1 MNPQPKRRWGEVD
14 GRSEPALPHQATS
27 EPPPH
32 IHIQSPKPTGRR
44 SRRIAVQGAG
54 VDLPVPATA
63 TQPRHQ
69 KGRRDIRSMA
79 ATDGRGA
86 PLSSSRVAVARGLVH
101 AAQVA
106 AGLAV
111 LLCAF
116 ADLPWAA
123 AAAPACILR
132 VAASFLAPPRLC
144 FLAAHVIL
152 IALATLFRRD
162 AASSSPPSAD
172 PPGSSGDAQAQHP
185 FLALLGPPLPPVTE
199 AAEPSGEEEAPPDE
213 ALDGKE
219 AAHHARTVR
228 AQPPRRAMSEK
239 TGGAA
244 GGTARAASA
253 ELRRAKSEN
262 GRRRQRR
269 SAAAAAAPAPVE
281 LGMDDGEAFRLAVEA
296 FIAKQQTWFHRE
308 ESLIARTADDAG
320 GEDGTAIAGAAV
332 AVK

>member
-1 MNPQPKRRWGEVD
+1 
-14 GRSEPALPHQATS
+14 
-27 EPPPH
+27 
-32 IHIQSPKPTGRR
+32 
-44 SRRIAVQGAG
+44 
-54 VDLPVPATA
+54 
-63 TQPRHQ
+63 
-69 KGRRDIRSMA
+69 MA
-79 ATDGRGA
+79 AADGRGA

-123 AAAPACILR
+123 AAAPVSILR

-185 FLALLGPPLPPVTE
+185 FLALLGPPLPPVAE
-199 AAEPSGEEEAPPDE
+199 VAEPSGEEEAPPDE

-253 ELRRAKSEN
+253 ELRRAKSES

-269 SAAAAAAPAPVE
+269 SAAAAAAAPVE
-281 LGMDDGEAFRLAVEA
+281 LGMDDAEAFRLAVEA

-308 ESLIARTADDAG
+308 ESLIARTGTADNAG